1 MKYRVLGKTGIRV
14 SEVGFGAWAIG
25 GPVDLFGI
33 PVGWGKVED
42 RDSAAALQRAL
53 ELGVNFFDTADVYGS
68 GHSEELIGH
77 CLEGKE
83 CVVATKVGNARTEKG
98 AVKDFSIPHIRASL
112 EGSLR
117 RLRRDS
123 VDVYQLHNPPPEVW
137 QADEAFALL
146 DQLKSEGKI
155 RARGVSISTIEEGI
169 HLIQA
174 DKADCLQVLLNILNQ
189 EPAKELLPL
198 AEQRGVGVIIRVPI
212 ASGLLTGKFNKDHQF
227 PQDDN
232 RRNYLTRKRFEEV
245 IEKVAHLKV
254 LTRNTGLTLLQVAL
268 NFLLK
273 FSAVSTVIPG
283 AKTPAQVEQNVSAS
297 DAILSEQVFQTIR
310 NEFQDYNF
318 FLRYRVRV

>member
-33 PVGWGKVED
+33 PVGWGKVDD
-42 RDSAAALQRAL
+42 RESEAALQRAL
-53 ELGVNFFDTADVYGS
+53 ELGVSFFDTSDVYGS
-68 GHSEELIGH
+68 GHSEELIGR
-77 CLEGKE
+77 CLEGKD
-83 CVVATKVGNARTEKG
+83 CVIATKVGNARTEKG
-98 AVKDFSIPHIRASL
+98 PVKDFSTPHIRAAI

-117 RLRRDS
+117 RLKRE
-123 VDVYQLHNPPPEVW
+123 VIDVYQLHNPAPEVW
-137 QADEAFALL
+137 QSDEVFTLL
-146 DQLKSEGKI
+146 DQLKRQGKI
-155 RARGVSISTIEEGI
+155 RARGVSITSINEGI
-169 HLIQA
+169 HLIETGKV
-174 DKADCLQVLLNILNQ
+174 DSLQVLLNILNQ

-198 AEQRGVGVIIRVPI
+198 AEQRGIGIIVRVPI

-227 PQDDN
+227 PADDN
-232 RRNYLTRKRFEEV
+232 RKNYLTRKRFEEV
-245 IEKVAHLKV
+245 IEKVSHLKE
-254 LTRNTGLTLLQVAL
+254 LTKHTGYTLSQVAL

-297 DAILSEQVFQTIR
+297 DATLSEEVFQSIR